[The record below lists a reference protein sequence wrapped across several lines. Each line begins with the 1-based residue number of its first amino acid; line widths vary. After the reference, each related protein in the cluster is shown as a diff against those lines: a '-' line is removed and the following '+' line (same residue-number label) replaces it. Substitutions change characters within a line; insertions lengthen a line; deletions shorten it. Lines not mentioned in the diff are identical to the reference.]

1 MLFKVLNR
9 RDAKNFQYMKHDYIS
24 AMISITD
31 SDKSNIVFE
40 KNAEN
45 NIRSILLL
53 QFDDVEAH
61 SHGKNE
67 VVISNEDAKNIVKF
81 VNINKNKVDCFVIN
95 CEGGVSRSAG
105 CCAAIMLA
113 LTGDDS
119 AIFDNPTKC
128 PNMTVY
134 RKVLNAFWDAG
145 YFSDSDKGLSEEEI
159 VCKEKNNIK
168 IWREA
173 NEYNEYI

>member
-9 RDAKNFQYMKHDYIS
+9 RDAKNFQYINHDYVS
-24 AMISITD
+24 AIISITD
-31 SDKSNIVFE
+31 SDKTNIAF
-40 KNAEN
+40 KKTAEN

-61 SHGKNE
+61 SHAPNE
-67 VVISNEDAKNIVKF
+67 VVISNEDTKKVVNF
-81 VNINKNKVDCFVIN
+81 VNANKDKVDCFVVN

-119 AIFDNPTKC
+119 AIFNNPSKC

-134 RKVLNAFWDAG
+134 RRVLNAFLDAG
-145 YFSDSDKGLSEEEI
+145 YFSESTENLSEEKICE
-159 VCKEKNNIK
+159 KEKDNIK

-173 NEYNEYI
+173 NEIT

>member
-9 RDAKNFQYMKHDYIS
+9 RDAKNFQHMKHDYVS
-24 AMISITD
+24 AIISITD
-31 SDKSNIVFE
+31 SNKTNIVFE
-40 KNAEN
+40 KTVEN
-45 NIRSILLL
+45 NIHSILLL

-61 SHGKNE
+61 SHAPNE
-67 VVISNEDAKNIVKF
+67 VVISNEDAQNIVNF
-81 VNINKNKVDCFVIN
+81 VNANKNKVDCFVVN

-113 LTGDDS
+113 LIGDDS
-119 AIFDNPTKC
+119 AIFNNPSKC

-145 YFSDSDKGLSEEEI
+145 YFSEDTKVLSEEEI
-159 VCKEKNNIK
+159 DCKEKHNIE

-173 NEYNEYI
+173 NEIT

>member
-9 RDAKNFQYMKHDYIS
+9 KDAKNFQHMNHDYVS
-24 AMISITD
+24 AIISITD
-31 SDKSNIVFE
+31 SDKINIVFE
-40 KNAEN
+40 KTAEN

-61 SHGKNE
+61 SHAPNE
-67 VVISNEDAKNIVKF
+67 VIISNEDAKKIVKF
-81 VNINKNKVDCFVIN
+81 VNANKNKVDCFVVN
-95 CEGGVSRSAG
+95 CEGGISRSAG

-119 AIFDNPTKC
+119 EIFNNPSKC

-134 RKVLNAFWDAG
+134 RKVLNAFCDAG
-145 YFSDSDKGLSEEEI
+145 YFSEDTKGLSEEEI
-159 VCKEKNNIK
+159 VYKEKHNID
-168 IWREA
+168 IWKEL
-173 NEYNEYI
+173 NDI

>member
-1 MLFKVLNR
+1 MFFKVLSR
-9 RDAKNFQYMKHDYIS
+9 SDCKRFQHMKHDYVS
-24 AMISITD
+24 AIISITD
-31 SDKSNIVFE
+31 SDKTNIVFE
-40 KNAEN
+40 KTAEN

-61 SHGKNE
+61 SHAKNE
-67 VVISNEDAKNIVKF
+67 VVISDNDAKRIVKF
-81 VNINKNKVDCFVIN
+81 VNANKNKVDCFIVN
-95 CEGGVSRSAG
+95 CEAGVSRSAG

-119 AIFDNPTKC
+119 DIFDNPSKC

-145 YFSDSDKGLSEEEI
+145 YFSDDTKGISYEEI
-159 VCKEKNNIK
+159 DEKEKNNIL
-168 IWREA
+168 IWRKA
-173 NEYNEYI
+173 NELDD

>member
-9 RDAKNFQYMKHDYIS
+9 RDAKNFQYMNHNYVS
-24 AMISITD
+24 AIISITD
-31 SDKSNIVFE
+31 RDKSNIVFE
-40 KNAEN
+40 KTAEN

-61 SHGKNE
+61 SYAPNE
-67 VVISNEDAKNIVKF
+67 VVISNEDAKKIVNF
-81 VNINKNKVDCFVIN
+81 VSANKDKVDCFVVN
-95 CEGGVSRSAG
+95 CEAGVSRSAG

-119 AIFDNPTKC
+119 AIFNNPSKC

-134 RKVLNAFWDAG
+134 RKVLNAFLDAG
-145 YFSDSDKGLSEEEI
+145 YFSNDSNNISEEKISE
-159 VCKEKNNIK
+159 KENHNIC
-168 IWREA
+168 IWKEA
-173 NEYNEYI
+173 NDI

>member
-9 RDAKNFQYMKHDYIS
+9 RDAKNFQYINHDYVS
-24 AMISITD
+24 AIISITD
-31 SDKSNIVFE
+31 RDKTNIVFE
-40 KNAEN
+40 KTAEN

-61 SHGKNE
+61 SHAPNE
-67 VVISNEDAKNIVKF
+67 VVISNEDAKKIVNF
-81 VNINKNKVDCFVIN
+81 VNANKNKVDCFVVN

-119 AIFDNPTKC
+119 AIFNNPSKC

-134 RKVLNAFWDAG
+134 RKVLNAFLDAG
-145 YFSDSDKGLSEEEI
+145 YFSEDTKGLSEEEI
-159 VCKEKNNIK
+159 VCKEKNNIE

-173 NEYNEYI
+173 NDIT

>member
-1 MLFKVLNR
+1 MLFRVLNR
-9 RDAKNFQYMKHDYIS
+9 KDAKNFQYLNHDYTS
-24 AMISITD
+24 AIISITD
-31 SDKSNIVFE
+31 SDKTNIVFE
-40 KNAEN
+40 KTAEN

-53 QFDDVEAH
+53 KFDDVEAH
-61 SHGKNE
+61 SHAPNE
-67 VVISNEDAKNIVKF
+67 VVISNEDAQKIVQF
-81 VNINKNKVDCFVIN
+81 VNANKDKVDCFVVN

-119 AIFDNPTKC
+119 AIFNNPSKC

-134 RKVLNAFWDAG
+134 RRVLNAFFEAG
-145 YFSDSDKGLSEEEI
+145 YFSDDTKSLSEEEI
-159 VCKEKNNIK
+159 AEKEKDNIK

-173 NEYNEYI
+173 NNIT